1 MTTQL
6 ILSIWGAGLSTIL
19 ATVHLVNLYSNR
31 TQISASYHFGAN
43 MGTTDD
49 IIIYNIGKRD
59 LLINECQLFFAKSRS
74 ASQRKYIE
82 KTFPEESIHLAL
94 KANDKIALSFTDQD
108 RINFAKTGENSLFI
122 ELNIVGRRSKKV
134 LKIA

>member
-1 MTTQL
+1 MSIQL

-19 ATVHLVNLYSNR
+19 ATVHLVNLYRNR
-31 TQISASYHFGAN
+31 TRLSTSYHFGAN
-43 MGTTDD
+43 EGTTDD
-49 IIIYNIGKRD
+49 IIVYNIGKRD
-59 LLINECQLFFAKSRS
+59 LLINDYQLFFAKSRY

-82 KTFPEESIHLAL
+82 KTFPDESIHLSL
-94 KANDKIALSFTDQD
+94 KANDKIDLSFAEQD
-108 RINFAKTGENSLFI
+108 RISFPKTDENNLFI